1 MKLLVQ
7 GDDYGFTKGVTYGII
22 EAIDHG
28 IITATGM
35 FTNMPIAPWAAT
47 FVKERP
53 DFCFGIDF
61 NIVSG
66 PPVSDPAEVPHL
78 VDGNGEF
85 IRSKERLKDPRFQ
98 SEKGRREMFP
108 YDEVYKELKAQ
119 YDRFVELCG
128 RKPSYLHAHSLGHE
142 HYNEAIQA
150 ISQETG
156 IPYSMDLWEKY
167 HFGSVLTMPK
177 EVSKVKKEFNAI
189 DQLNKQP
196 LKNVLDNSDYL
207 LSCDYAFVGG
217 HPGYVDA
224 ELLSL
229 TTLSLERC
237 RDLEM
242 LLSEDFKKWIED
254 NHIELIS
261 YKDLK

>member
-1 MKLLVQ
+1 
-7 GDDYGFTKGVTYGII
+7 
-22 EAIDHG
+22 
-28 IITATGM
+28 
-35 FTNMPIAPWAAT
+35 
-47 FVKERP
+47 
-53 DFCFGIDF
+53 
-61 NIVSG
+61 
-66 PPVSDPAEVPHL
+66 
-78 VDGNGEF
+78 
-85 IRSKERLKDPRFQ
+85 
-98 SEKGRREMFP
+98 
-108 YDEVYKELKAQ
+108 
-119 YDRFVELCG
+119 
-128 RKPSYLHAHSLGHE
+128 
-142 HYNEAIQA
+142 
-150 ISQETG
+150 
-156 IPYSMDLWEKY
+156 
-167 HFGSVLTMPK
+167 MPK